1 MVAMYQ
7 YVTLLIISARSL
19 QDHVCHKRDVNAPL
33 HCGVTRVR
41 IRCIVQGLVWL
52 DVLHL
57 VFMLVMLA
65 LYLMNYSFCQTLIHM
80 FLVHI

>member
-1 MVAMYQ
+1 MAIDRYIAPLGKG
-7 YVTLLIISARSL
+7 TRRLTIILS
-19 QDHVCHKRDVNAPL
+19 HKGYINAPL
-33 HCGVTRVR
+33 HHGVTRVR

-57 VFMLVMLA
+57 ISMLVMLA
-65 LYLMNYSFCQTLIHM
+65 LYLMYYTFRQTLLNM